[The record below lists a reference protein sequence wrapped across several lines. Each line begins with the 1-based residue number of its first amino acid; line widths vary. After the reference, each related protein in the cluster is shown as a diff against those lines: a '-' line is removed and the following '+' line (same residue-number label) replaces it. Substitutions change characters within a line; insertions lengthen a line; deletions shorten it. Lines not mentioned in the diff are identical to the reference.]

1 MVGYDLRL
9 QMHNLDMATTNEK
22 RAFSDRLKLALR
34 RVPEKPDG
42 PTELARFF
50 NLRFEGD
57 PVSTQTV
64 DKWLKG
70 RTIPKRDKLETLA
83 NALSVDLHWLQY
95 GPSPKVTTTPK
106 RKPKPAKPPPPP
118 PPEEKYPASAE
129 SLELANKIESLM
141 PHHRYLVQELVAQFY
156 GDVEEE

>member
-1 MVGYDLRL
+1 MP
-9 QMHNLDMATTNEK
+9 TTNEK
-22 RAFSDRLKLALR
+22 RAFADRLKLAMR

-50 NLRFEGD
+50 NLRFEGS

-70 RTIPKRDKLETLA
+70 RTIPKLDKLETLA
-83 NALSVDLHWLQY
+83 SALGVDLHWLHY
-95 GPSPKVTTTPK
+95 GPSPKVTATTK
-106 RKPKPAKPPPPP
+106 KKPKPAPPR

-156 GDVEEE
+156 GDVENE

>member
-1 MVGYDLRL
+1 MP
-9 QMHNLDMATTNEK
+9 TTDEK
-22 RAFSDRLKLALR
+22 RAFADRLKLALR

-50 NLRFEGD
+50 NLRYQGE

-70 RTIPKRDKLETLA
+70 RTIPKHDKLETLA
-83 NALSVDLHWLQY
+83 KALGVDLHWLHY
-95 GPSPKVTTTPK
+95 GPSPKV
-106 RKPKPAKPPPPP
+106 PATKKKTKAPPPPPP
-118 PPEEKYPASAE
+118 PPEEKYPVSPE
-129 SLELANKIESLM
+129 SIELANKIEALA

-156 GDVEEE
+156 GEVEED